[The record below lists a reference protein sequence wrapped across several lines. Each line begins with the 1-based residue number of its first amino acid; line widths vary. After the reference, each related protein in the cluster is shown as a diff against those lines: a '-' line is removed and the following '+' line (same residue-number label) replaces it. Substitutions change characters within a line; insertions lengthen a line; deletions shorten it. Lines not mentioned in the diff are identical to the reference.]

1 MGFPGGSAVKNAPA
15 NTGDLGLIPGSEKS
29 CDKGN
34 DNPPQYSCLEI
45 SEEPG
50 RLHFMGHKR
59 VRYILATQQQQYV
72 CMYVCMYVCVCVC
85 VYIYIYISPPV
96 ELCSHLGHHSVLSKI
111 PCFIQ

>member
-85 VYIYIYISPPV
+85 IYIYIYIPS
-96 ELCSHLGHHSVLSKI
+96 C
-111 PCFIQ
+111 